1 MADTLRVGISIGDIN
16 GIGMEV
22 IIKTFLDNRMME
34 ICTPIVYGSSKVTS
48 FHLKALDIQDFS
60 FNVIKKAQDFNS
72 KRANLI
78 NLWDEDIDMK
88 LGESTAMGGEYAFKS
103 LKTAVE
109 DLASGKTDVL
119 ITAPINKKNIQSDDF
134 KFPGHTEFLA
144 DYANEENPLMIL
156 CDGGLRV
163 GLVTG
168 HLPLKDVSAALSKDG
183 IIAKLEVFDKTL
195 RQDFG
200 IEKPKIA
207 VLGLN
212 PHSGDNGL
220 LGTEEQEIISP
231 AIKLAFNKGI
241 LALGPYPA
249 DGLFGS
255 STYQKFD
262 GILAMYHDQGLA
274 PFKAMAFHNGVN
286 YTAGLPIVRT
296 SPDHG
301 VGYDIA
307 GQNKAS
313 ERSFRHAVY
322 LACDI
327 YKTRRM
333 NKRLL
338 ANSLDN
344 PKAAPE
350 EV

>member
-1 MADTLRVGISIGDIN
+1 MA
-16 GIGMEV
+16 
-22 IIKTFLDNRMME
+22 
-34 ICTPIVYGSSKVTS
+34 
-48 FHLKALDIQDFS
+48 
-60 FNVIKKAQDFNS
+60 
-72 KRANLI
+72 
-78 NLWDEDIDMK
+78 
-88 LGESTAMGGEYAFKS
+88 
-103 LKTAVE
+103 
-109 DLASGKTDVL
+109 
-119 ITAPINKKNIQSDDF
+119 
-134 KFPGHTEFLA
+134 
-144 DYANEENPLMIL
+144 
-156 CDGGLRV
+156 
-163 GLVTG
+163 TG
-168 HLPLKDVSAALSKDG
+168 HLPLKDVAGALNKEL
-183 IIAKLEVFDKTL
+183 ILAKLEVFNKTL
-195 RQDFG
+195 KQDFG

-212 PHSGDNGL
+212 PHSGDGGL

-231 AIKLAFNKGI
+231 AIKQAFDNGI
-241 LALGPYPA
+241 IAMGPYPA

-255 STYQKFD
+255 SMYQKFD

-286 YTAGLPIVRT
+286 FTAGLPIVRT

-313 ERSFRHAVY
+313 EQSFRQAIY

-333 NKRLL
+333 NKQLA
-338 ANSLDN
+338 ANSLDA
-344 PKAAPE
+344 KKEVLE

>member
-1 MADTLRVGISIGDIN
+1 MVDKLRVGISIGDIN
-16 GIGMEV
+16 GIGLEV

-60 FNVIKKAQDFNS
+60 FNVIKKAQDLNP

-78 NLWDEDIDMK
+78 NLWDEDIDLK
-88 LGESTAMGGEYAFKS
+88 LGKSTVTGGEYAFKS
-103 LKTAVE
+103 LKVAAE

-134 KFPGHTEFLA
+134 KFAGHTEFLA

-168 HLPLKDVSAALSKDG
+168 HLPLKDVSEAISKEG

-231 AIKLAFNKGI
+231 AIKHAFNMGI
-241 LALGPYPA
+241 LAMGPYPA

-255 STYQKFD
+255 SAYQKFD

-313 ERSFRHAVY
+313 EQSFRQAVY

-333 NKRLL
+333 NKQLL

>member
-1 MADTLRVGISIGDIN
+1 MAEKLRVGISIGDIN

-22 IIKTFLDNRMME
+22 IIKTFLDNRMLE
-34 ICTPIVYGSSKVTS
+34 ICTPIVYGSSKIAS
-48 FHLKALDIQDFS
+48 FYRRVLDIPDFS
-60 FNVIKKAQDFNS
+60 FNIIKKAEEFNP
-72 KRANLI
+72 KRANLV
-78 NLWDEDIDMK
+78 NLWDEEIDIQP
-88 LGESTAMGGEYAFKS
+88 GESTSIGGEYAFKS

-119 ITAPINKKNIQSDDF
+119 ITAPINKQNIQSDEF
-134 KFPGHTEFLA
+134 NFTGHTEFLA
-144 DYANEENPLMIL
+144 DYANVDNPLMVL
-156 CDGGLRV
+156 CDEGLRV

-168 HLPLKDVSAALSKDG
+168 HLPLKEVPSSLNKELILSKL
-183 IIAKLEVFDKTL
+183 AVFNKTL
-195 RQDFG
+195 KQDFG

-212 PHSGDNGL
+212 PHSGDGGL

-231 AIKLAFNKGI
+231 AIKQAFDGGVLAM
-241 LALGPYPA
+241 GPYPA

-274 PFKAMAFHNGVN
+274 PFKAMAFHKGVN

-313 ERSFRHAVY
+313 EQSFRQAVY

-333 NKRLL
+333 NKQLF
-338 ANSLDN
+338 ANSLDA
-344 PKAAPE
+344 PKEVLE

>member
-1 MADTLRVGISIGDIN
+1 MAEKLRVGISIGDIN

-22 IIKTFLDNRMME
+22 IIKTFIDNRMMD
-34 ICTPIVYGSSKVTS
+34 ICTPLVYGSSKVAS
-48 FHLKALDIQDFS
+48 LHLKTLDIQDFS
-60 FNVIKKAQDFNS
+60 FNVIKKAEDFS
-72 KRANLI
+72 PERANLI
-78 NLWDEDIDMK
+78 NLWDEDIDME
-88 LGESTAMGGEYAFKS
+88 LGESTAKGGEYAFKS

-134 KFPGHTEFLA
+134 KFAGHTEFLA

-168 HLPLKDVSAALSKDG
+168 HLPLKDVSGALTKKG

-220 LGTEEQEIISP
+220 LGSEEQEIISP
-231 AIKLAFNKGI
+231 AIKSAFDKGI
-241 LALGPYPA
+241 LAMGPYPA

-255 STYQKFD
+255 SIYQKFD

-313 ERSFRHAVY
+313 EQSFRQAVY

-333 NKRLL
+333 NKQLL
-338 ANSLDN
+338 ANSLDTL
-344 PKAAPE
+344 KLSQE

>member
-1 MADTLRVGISIGDIN
+1 MAEKLRVGISIGDIN

-34 ICTPIVYGSSKVTS
+34 ICTPIVYGSSKIAS
-48 FHLKALDIQDFS
+48 FHRKALDIQDFS
-60 FNVIKKAQDFNS
+60 FNIINKAEDFNP

-78 NLWDEDIDMK
+78 NLWDEEIK
-88 LGESTAMGGEYAFKS
+88 IELGESTSTGGEYAFKS

-109 DLASGKTDVL
+109 DLAGGKTDVL
-119 ITAPINKKNIQSDDF
+119 ITAPINKKNIQSADF
-134 KFPGHTEFLA
+134 NFAGHTEFLA

-156 CDGGLRV
+156 CDEGLRV

-168 HLPLKDVSAALSKDG
+168 HLPLKDVSGALSKEL
-183 IIAKLEVFDKTL
+183 ILAKLEVFNKTL
-195 RQDFG
+195 KQDFG

-212 PHSGDNGL
+212 PHSGDGGL

-231 AIKLAFNKGI
+231 AIRQAFDAGI
-241 LALGPYPA
+241 LAMGPYPA

-286 YTAGLPIVRT
+286 FTAGLPIVRT

-307 GQNKAS
+307 GKNLAS
-313 ERSFRHAVY
+313 EQSFRQAVY

-327 YKTRRM
+327 YKTRRR
-333 NKRLL
+333 NKQLT
-338 ANSLDN
+338 ANSLDA
-344 PKAAPE
+344 KKEALK